1 MHHLSKKKKH
11 WQCIANQVQE
21 NRQAHWNFSDVSSD
35 TGYYEICCSACK
47 VKFNMS
53 YNRIFPFRVHRR
65 TKLTVIHLTVMLL
78 KSGKLKF
85 FLSLKGEKGK
95 LAGFLLL
102 SCTKLSKTEMFV
114 SFVTL
119 PSCMLC
125 KLRLRSNCLNP
136 FCTSQAWEL
145 RHKAGCGRALHNP
158 DHNQQQSSPD
168 TEKDKSKLAL
178 ARWGRA
184 A

>member
-102 SCTKLSKTEMFV
+102 SCTKLSKTAMFV
-114 SFVTL
+114 SICNSAPLARGASWGSCLIAWIFFVL
-119 PSCMLC
+119 
-125 KLRLRSNCLNP
+125 LRLENSDIR
-136 FCTSQAWEL
+136 QVAVEL
-145 RHKAGCGRALHNP
+145 CIIQTITNNKVVRTLKRTKAN
-158 DHNQQQSSPD
+158 
-168 TEKDKSKLAL
+168 
-178 ARWGRA
+178 
-184 A
+184 